1 MNRWAIIF
9 GIVIGC
15 VSCNKETA
23 PDFLSS
29 FGKVVA
35 IEKETKPF
43 NRVFIQDEFDVELI
57 QDSQDRIEI
66 AFGENVIDKIAA
78 EVIDGE
84 LVLKNENKFN
94 WVRKLGKRI
103 QVKLHCAK
111 IDVLKVEGDGTIF
124 NRDTF
129 YGDTLDFI
137 HSGTNSIN
145 LILKSEWATFRC
157 SNSGGLT
164 LKGSCG
170 ILSGTIE
177 ETAVFDGKDFLASDA
192 YLFQFSLANSFVRAE
207 QLYGLKV
214 FGKGNIFYM
223 QEPLRKFDKKETG
236 TGKVLKFF

>member
-1 MNRWAIIF
+1 MA
-9 GIVIGC
+9 
-15 VSCNKETA
+15 CNKESA

-29 FGKVVA
+29 FGKVVT
-35 IEKETKPF
+35 IEKKLQTF

-57 QDSQDRIEI
+57 QDSQNRIEI
-66 AFGENVIDKIAA
+66 SYGENVVDKISA
-78 EVIDGE
+78 EVMEGE
-84 LVLKNENKFN
+84 LILKNENRFN

-103 QVKLHCAK
+103 QVRLHCGK
-111 IDVLKVEGDGTIF
+111 MDVLKLDGDGTIF

-223 QEPLRKFDKKETG
+223 QDPIRKFDKTETG
-236 TGKVLKFF
+236 AGRVLKFF